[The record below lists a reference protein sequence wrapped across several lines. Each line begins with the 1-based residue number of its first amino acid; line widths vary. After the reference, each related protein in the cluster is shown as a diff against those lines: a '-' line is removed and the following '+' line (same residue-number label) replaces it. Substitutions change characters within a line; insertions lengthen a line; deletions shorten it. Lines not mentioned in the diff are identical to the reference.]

1 MTSSNRKIFALMAIG
16 MSKGGD
22 MRDPRDTY
30 QNQLVPMVVEQTNRG
45 ERAYDIYSRLLKER
59 IIFITG
65 PIKHTGQPLQ
75 KIEEALERDFF
86 MTAETAK
93 DFGLVD
99 KVIDHRP
106 EMPPLAAVS

>member
-1 MTSSNRKIFALMAIG
+1 
-16 MSKGGD
+16 
-22 MRDPRDTY
+22 
-30 QNQLVPMVVEQTNRG
+30 V
-45 ERAYDIYSRLLKER
+45 
-59 IIFITG
+59 
-65 PIKHTGQPLQ
+65 KHTGQPLQ

-106 EMPPLAAVS
+106 EIPPLAAVS

>member
-1 MTSSNRKIFALMAIG
+1 
-16 MSKGGD
+16 MSRAGGLNGIAAA
-22 MRDPRDTY
+22 RCRA
-30 QNQLVPMVVEQTNRG
+30 
-45 ERAYDIYSRLLKER
+45 ERPTFRAAKCFEGQATDIMLHAQEILNLKKRLNE
-59 IIFITG
+59 IYM
-65 PIKHTGQPLQ
+65 KHTGQPLQ

-106 EMPPLAAVS
+106 EIPPLAVVS

>member
-1 MTSSNRKIFALMAIG
+1 M
-16 MSKGGD
+16 
-22 MRDPRDTY
+22 
-30 QNQLVPMVVEQTNRG
+30 
-45 ERAYDIYSRLLKER
+45 
-59 IIFITG
+59 
-65 PIKHTGQPLQ
+65 KHTGQPLH

-106 EMPPLAAVS
+106 EVPPLAVAS

>member
-1 MTSSNRKIFALMAIG
+1 M
-16 MSKGGD
+16 
-22 MRDPRDTY
+22 
-30 QNQLVPMVVEQTNRG
+30 
-45 ERAYDIYSRLLKER
+45 
-59 IIFITG
+59 
-65 PIKHTGQPLQ
+65 KHTGQLLQ

-106 EMPPLAAVS
+106 GDTTACSRVLNGHASSLSPWLEVFTINSCEV